1 MASAERGDR
10 ILGALAEKEMS
21 FNRMKFGMMKDML
34 PIIFP
39 EMSTITRGFV
49 TRLTPEELKRAYIRQ
64 AVRCHPRTT
73 EHSNKQEKQTRQL
86 HYQRLSTA
94 YRTLLPWV
102 ENIHQKVQQIESRHK
117 LKGANK
123 TILAVGGAKGG
134 VGKSMLAANLAVG
147 LALLGQRVVLADLD
161 FGGADAHLHLGV
173 SALDTNWNDF
183 LEKKAQTIDEILVP
197 TRFEGLDLIA
207 GDSSK
212 LGSANLNYFQKLK
225 IIRHLKGLNRDYVI
239 LDLGGDTSFN
249 VLDFFLMADQRF
261 VVTAAEP
268 ASFLDT
274 YNFVKVSFY
283 RFLDR
288 LFSEYELL
296 KDLRE
301 RVRSLSMKKPQG
313 PTFQSILKEVRSRHP
328 SAYFKLKLGLEQYR
342 LSIVLNMAENS
353 SDMAIAESMK
363 RLLEK
368 LFSIHVRIL
377 GTIPFDGSVRRAAR
391 NFSPFIVEDPSSK
404 ASQGLYQMLAGILQL
419 RETKSIRAD
428 LSKKIR
434 PIRGKQKGWVSSREM
449 NLDDVKEEQIRFAS
463 ERLPNL
469 HRGFRKILKVAAN

>member
-1 MASAERGDR
+1 LDV
-10 ILGALAEKEMS
+10 LVEKEMS
-21 FNRMKFGMMKDML
+21 VNRMKFGLIKDML
-34 PIIFP
+34 SVIFP
-39 EMSTITRGFV
+39 EVSTITKDFV
-49 TRLTPEELKRAYIRQ
+49 IRLTPEELKRAFIRQ
-64 AVRCHPRTT
+64 AVRCHPDTT
-73 EHSNKQEKQTRQL
+73 EQSDKPEQQTRQML
-86 HYQRLSTA
+86 YQRLSTA

-102 ENIHQKVQQIESRHK
+102 ENIHQKVQQIESRHE
-117 LKGANK
+117 LRAANK

-161 FGGADAHLHLGV
+161 FGGADTHLLLGA
-173 SALDTNWNDF
+173 STLHTNWNDF
-183 LEKKAQTIDEILVP
+183 LEKNVQTIDEILVP

-225 IIRHLKGLNRDYVI
+225 IIRHLKALNRDYVI

-288 LFSEYELL
+288 LFAQYELL

-301 RVRSLSMKKPQG
+301 RVSMLSTKKPQA

-328 SAYFKLKLGLEQYR
+328 SAYFKLKVGLEQYR

-353 SDMAIAESMK
+353 NDIAIAESMK

-377 GTIPFDGSVRRAAR
+377 GTIPFDGSVRKAAR

-404 ASQGLYQMLAGILQL
+404 ASQGLYRMLAGILQL
-419 RETKSIRAD
+419 REPKSIRAD
-428 LSKKIR
+428 LKKKIR
-434 PIRGKQKGWVSSREM
+434 PIRSDTKGWASSRGM
-449 NLDDVKEEQIRFAS
+449 SFDDLTVEQIRFAS
-463 ERLPNL
+463 DRLPNL
-469 HRGFRKILKVAAN
+469 HQGFRKILKVAAN